1 MAADRVVAGVVVP
14 RIDLGGMPCD
24 LLDRP
29 AVERLLQGAIG
40 GAGPQPLLI
49 ASANLDKIYR
59 FGHGRPQDGFFTRS
73 QARDH
78 WLVLL
83 DGAPLAAQATR
94 LTGVAWPRLAGA
106 DLLPWMLGTAASEGA
121 RVGFLGGPASTH
133 AHLKAVAPHRWPGL
147 EIAGTW
153 TAGPGDLDTRPGE
166 LAREIRRVRTDVLAV
181 ALTPRGEWWLDRYAV
196 EAGVRVGVAFGAAAE
211 VLVDERRRAP
221 VAWQRHGLEW
231 AWRLVHEP
239 RRLARR
245 YLVQGPQAYVLLRRH
260 SEAGGVAQP
269 ERGRPLPVW
278 RDGLTGAGRGADEAD
293 PPGDSV

>member
-1 MAADRVVAGVVVP
+1 MAADRVLAGVVVP

-29 AVERLLQGAIG
+29 GVERVVQWAMGS
-40 GAGPQPLLI
+40 AGPRPLLL

-59 FGHGRPQDGFFTRS
+59 FGHGRPHDGFFEHS
-73 QARDH
+73 QVRNH

-106 DLLPWMLGTAASEGA
+106 DLLPWMLETAAVEGA
-121 RVGFLGGPASTH
+121 RVGFLGGPARTH

-153 TAGPGDLDTRPGE
+153 TAGPADLDTRPGE
-166 LAREIRRVRTDVLAV
+166 LAREIRRMHTDVLAV
-181 ALTPRGEWWLDRYAV
+181 ALTPRGEWWLDQYAG
-196 EAGVRVGVAFGAAAE
+196 EAGIRIGAAFGAAAE
-211 VLVDERRRAP
+211 VLVDEGKRAP

-231 AWRLVHEP
+231 AWRLIHEP

-245 YLVQGPQAYVLLRRH
+245 YLVQGPQAYVLLRLH
-260 SEAGGVAQP
+260 STVDGTASRVLQP
-269 ERGRPLPVW
+269 PFPDGRAE
-278 RDGLTGAGRGADEAD
+278 GAPDAEDAN
-293 PPGDSV
+293 PPANSA